1 LVTAPRT
8 KVRFLEEVSPLR
20 GEGAVAEIVQAGC
33 VVMAQYQHLP
43 IYKQT
48 YDILLRTMM
57 ATKEF
62 PREYKYTLGQKIKD
76 ELIELVVIIYRANSA
91 ADKARHIESI
101 VERVQAI
108 QLMMRLSHDMKIL
121 SRRHYAALSEMTD
134 SLAKQA
140 QGWLRSSG
148 KGKTERV

>member
-1 LVTAPRT
+1 
-8 KVRFLEEVSPLR
+8 
-20 GEGAVAEIVQAGC
+20 
-33 VVMAQYQHLP
+33 MAQYQHLP

-48 YDILLRTMM
+48 YDILLRTMT
-57 ATKEF
+57 ATKDF

-76 ELIELVVIIYRANSA
+76 ELIELVVMIYRANSA
-91 ADKARHIESI
+91 ADKAQHIESI

-121 SRRHYAALSEMTD
+121 PRRPRAKARFQKSCPAKRDGAALSEMTD

-148 KGKTERV
+148 KGKPERVQATV